1 MSGSRPHRVTVSS
14 RSPGP
19 ADRAPYPRLV
29 PRLLLVDD
37 DRAIRDAL
45 SLALRRA
52 GHEVLTAATGEE
64 GLACWRSEMPDL
76 VLLDW
81 MLPGRDGIDVC
92 RTIRAAGDT
101 PIVMLTA
108 RDDPVDVVVGLE
120 VGADDY
126 VTKPVEVRVLSA
138 RIRAVLRR
146 AEAAPT
152 APPVDVDGLVVDRAA
167 MRVTRDGAEVHLT
180 PTEMKLLLT
189 LLARPGQVF
198 TRDLLLQQVWEY
210 DHLGDSRLVDAAVQR
225 LRAKIER
232 EPGQPRIVRTV
243 RGVGYRL
250 DRP

>member
-1 MSGSRPHRVTVSS
+1 
-14 RSPGP
+14 
-19 ADRAPYPRLV
+19 V

-52 GHEVLTAATGEE
+52 GHEVVTAATGEE
-64 GLACWRSEMPDL
+64 GLARWREQSPDL
-76 VLLDW
+76 VLLDV
-81 MLPGRDGIDVC
+81 MLPGRDGLDVC

-101 PIVMLTA
+101 PVVMLTA

-126 VTKPVEVRVLSA
+126 VTKPVEIRVLGA

-146 AEAAPT
+146 ADPTPAAV
-152 APPVDVDGLVVDRAA
+152 PVEVDGLVVDRAA
-167 MRVTRDGAEVHLT
+167 MRVTRDGAEIHLT
-180 PTEMKLLLT
+180 PTELKLLLA
-189 LLARPGQVF
+189 LLGRPGQAF
-198 TRDLLLQQVWEY
+198 TRELLLQQVWDY

-225 LRAKIER
+225 LRAKVER
-232 EPGQPRIVRTV
+232 EPGNPRIVRTV

-250 DRP
+250 DQP